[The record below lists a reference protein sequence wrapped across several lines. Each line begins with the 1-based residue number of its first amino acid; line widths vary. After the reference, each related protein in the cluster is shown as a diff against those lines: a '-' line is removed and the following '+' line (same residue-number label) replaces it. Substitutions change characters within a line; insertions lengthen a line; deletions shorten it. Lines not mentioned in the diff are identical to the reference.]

1 MMTSTVMLFTMDRMK
16 AEEANGDHGM
26 RSRRQR
32 QSLARRLPINSQGM
46 TRTLLCSTF
55 FKLCRWDENLD
66 HKDRRAAAAPHS
78 QRCSRLPDVETV
90 ATCS

>member
-32 QSLARRLPINSQGM
+32 QSLARRLPINSHGM

-55 FKLCRWDENLD
+55 FKLCRCNDGMKTLTT
-66 HKDRRAAAAPHS
+66 RTGVRQPHRTANVVVGC
-78 QRCSRLPDVETV
+78 QM
-90 ATCS
+90 